1 MASPHRE
8 PDERAERAIADLLD
22 RLTLEEKLEMLD
34 GDTDFW
40 SGVIDTIRH
49 DAYHRHPWPAGVV
62 TRLGIGGLHF
72 VDGPRGVALEGGATT
87 FPAPIARG
95 ASFDVDLEQRIG
107 DVLGRETRA
116 VGANLLGAPCL
127 NLLRHPG
134 WGRAQE
140 TYGEETVH
148 LAAMG
153 SALVAGVQRHAIAC
167 AKHYALNSIDSARLR
182 LDVRATSRVLHEVY
196 LPQFKAAVDAGAM
209 AVMSAYNSVNGD
221 WCGQNAT
228 LLTDI
233 LKKRWGFR
241 GFVVT
246 DFLFGVRDAEAG
258 VNAGLDLEMPHRLVL
273 DSGLGEA
280 VAAGRVPRSRIDDA
294 VERMLRAQREIPAG
308 GYPRSLLGCDEHR
321 ALARD
326 AAASSIVLLKNSD
339 AALPLPAT
347 GTVAMIGRLADEPNL
362 GDRGSSD
369 TRPTHVVTPL
379 AGLKQAGGPEL
390 EVTFSTGEDQQ
401 RAAGLAARA
410 DAAVVVVGL
419 TWRDEGEHIELSDI
433 GPTLRHAP
441 APDWLRRRVPAR
453 TLQRR
458 WPALTRALAAAVVHR
473 PVGPAAAAADGF
485 TAGDRT
491 NLRLDPRDE
500 ALVRAVAAANPR
512 TVVVLMAGG
521 AVITESWRHDVAG
534 LVLLWYPGM
543 EGGHAL
549 ADILLGR
556 VAPSGRMPF
565 TVPTEHAHLPPFN
578 PRAHETTYDLWHGYR
593 LLDRDGVEAAF
604 PFGFGLSY
612 TTFGYDDLV
621 VTSTDDGLIVEVDV
635 TNTGAVAA
643 DEVVQVYVE
652 PPGVEVVRPRRQ
664 LAGFTRVSAAPGVS
678 VRARVSIDRRAV
690 AYFDEGHDAF
700 ALEHGEH
707 RVVIARDAQA
717 APAASTVVT
726 LQACLLPD

>member
-1 MASPHRE
+1 
-8 PDERAERAIADLLD
+8 
-22 RLTLEEKLEMLD
+22 
-34 GDTDFW
+34 
-40 SGVIDTIRH
+40 
-49 DAYHRHPWPAGVV
+49 
-62 TRLGIGGLHF
+62 
-72 VDGPRGVALEGGATT
+72 
-87 FPAPIARG
+87 
-95 ASFDVDLEQRIG
+95 
-107 DVLGRETRA
+107 
-116 VGANLLGAPCL
+116 
-127 NLLRHPG
+127 
-134 WGRAQE
+134 
-140 TYGEETVH
+140 
-148 LAAMG
+148 
-153 SALVAGVQRHAIAC
+153 
-167 AKHYALNSIDSARLR
+167 
-182 LDVRATSRVLHEVY
+182 
-196 LPQFKAAVDAGAM
+196 
-209 AVMSAYNSVNGD
+209 
-221 WCGQNAT
+221 
-228 LLTDI
+228 
-233 LKKRWGFR
+233 
-241 GFVVT
+241 
-246 DFLFGVRDAEAG
+246 
-258 VNAGLDLEMPHRLVL
+258 
-273 DSGLGEA
+273 
-280 VAAGRVPRSRIDDA
+280 
-294 VERMLRAQREIPAG
+294 
-308 GYPRSLLGCDEHR
+308 
-321 ALARD
+321 
-326 AAASSIVLLKNSD
+326 
-339 AALPLPAT
+339 
-347 GTVAMIGRLADEPNL
+347 
-362 GDRGSSD
+362 
-369 TRPTHVVTPL
+369 
-379 AGLKQAGGPEL
+379 
-390 EVTFSTGEDQQ
+390 
-401 RAAGLAARA
+401 
-410 DAAVVVVGL
+410 
-419 TWRDEGEHIELSDI
+419 
-433 GPTLRHAP
+433 
-441 APDWLRRRVPAR
+441 
-453 TLQRR
+453 
-458 WPALTRALAAAVVHR
+458 
-473 PVGPAAAAADGF
+473 VGPAAAAADGF

-621 VTSTDDGLIVEVDV
+621 VTSTDDGLIVDVDV